1 MSRLWSCQLIL
12 SLIVQ
17 LSGTLPVMAIAKS
30 VDSPL
35 ALSRQCVVVVTEG
48 AVAQMP
54 FRESVKKSGVKR
66 HERETAGTNRGRRS
80 RDRR

>member
-1 MSRLWSCQLIL
+1 
-12 SLIVQ
+12 
-17 LSGTLPVMAIAKS
+17 MAIAKS

-54 FRESVKKSGVKR
+54 FRESVKKSGVKPAGRVCNNKSARAR
-66 HERETAGTNRGRRS
+66 HG
-80 RDRR
+80 